1 MTKTLKPLLAAM
13 VAGLVLVGCGGGG
26 SDSSS
31 SGSNSGGGS
40 SGGGSSG
47 GGSSSGGGT
56 ASACSGNIWQTVNY
70 DVYASGSASPVSQAA
85 NFYGASSSA
94 STQCVD
100 VASTLQL
107 STTDGFNNVSWVDNG
122 STALGA
128 SAERLDAG
136 LLLTC
141 SSGADT
147 TRHLAVRADGKV
159 AAADA
164 HAAAQGHGFDSLEC
178 SSNGGTV
185 EAGVTSGVFNADG
198 TLTLTDGSVNPPET
212 TTWSAAEVDAAFGSN
227 GYTVTSNG
235 VSKTFRLTLYAVPAA
250 GASRQ
255 AIVFS
260 ATKSDGSVINPFVF
274 VQQ

>member
-13 VAGLVLVGCGGGG
+13 VAGLVLAGCGGGG

-31 SGSNSGGGS
+31 SGGGSDNGGSGGG
-40 SGGGSSG
+40 G
-47 GGSSSGGGT
+47 SGGGT
-56 ASACSGNIWQTVNY
+56 ASACSGNIWQTLSY
-70 DVYASGSASPVSQAA
+70 DVYANGSASPVSQTT

-107 STTDGFNNVSWVDNG
+107 STTDGFNNVSWVDSG

-147 TRHLAVRADGKV
+147 TRHLALRADGKV
-159 AAADA
+159 AAASA
-164 HAAAQGHGFDSLEC
+164 HATAQGLSFGSLEC
-178 SSNGGTV
+178 SSNGGSV
-185 EAGVTSGVFNADG
+185 DAGMTSGVFNADG

-212 TTWSAAEVDAAFGSN
+212 TTWSAAAVDAAFSSS
-227 GYTVTSNG
+227 GYTVTSDG
-235 VSKTFRLTLYAVPAA
+235 VSKTFRLTLYTVSTS
-250 GASRQ
+250 GGSRQ

-260 ATKSDGSVINPFVF
+260 ATKSDNSVINPFVF
-274 VQQ
+274 IQQ